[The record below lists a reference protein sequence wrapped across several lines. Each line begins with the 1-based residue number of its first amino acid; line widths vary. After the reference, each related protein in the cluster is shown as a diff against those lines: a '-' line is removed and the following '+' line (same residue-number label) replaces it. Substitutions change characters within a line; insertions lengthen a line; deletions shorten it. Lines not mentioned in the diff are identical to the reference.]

1 MSGGVVQL
9 VATGI
14 QDAHLTGNPEISFF
28 RSSYKRHT
36 HFAMAVEE
44 QLIQG
49 TPGASGTSTIRF
61 EKKGDLLSYV
71 YFTCRDKN
79 GLMQTTDW
87 GSVINRVELLIGG
100 QVIDTQD
107 VFFSN
112 TISPMML
119 SSTYS
124 TKFRSDGTTNIFPLQ
139 FFFCKDFNS
148 ALPLVALQFHDVEI
162 RVTWNNPVPDPA
174 NVPVYRCWANFIYLD
189 KAEREYFAS
198 KPQDVIIYQVQ
209 RNLVQSSG
217 YNQELVFNHPVKFIA
232 FPAEA
237 YTDKNQTLR
246 YQINGVDIGADRAL
260 PHWTQATLYFH
271 TQFGYDKDVTSNV
284 ALIPFCLDTSKLQ
297 PTGTLN
303 FSRIDT
309 FKLIT
314 NNQIKLSGS
323 SPDIVDT
330 TRSNYIYAVN
340 YNVLRINQGMGALL
354 YSN

>member
-36 HFAMAVEE
+36 HFAMSVEE

-49 TPGASGTSTIRF
+49 NPGPKGVSTVRF

-71 YFTCRDKN
+71 YFTARTSAGAATSVNWATAIDK
-79 GLMQTTDW
+79 
-87 GSVINRVELLIGG
+87 VELVIGG

-107 VFFSN
+107 VYFSN
-112 TISPMML
+112 TLAPMML
-119 SSTYS
+119 SSTFS
-124 TKFRSDGTTNIFPLQ
+124 TKFRGGDGGSTAIFPLQ

-162 RVTWNNPVPDPA
+162 RITWNAPVTDGTI
-174 NVPVYRCWANFIYLD
+174 VYRCWSNFIYLD
-189 KAEREYFAS
+189 KMEREHFAS
-198 KPQDVIIYQVQ
+198 KAQDIIMYQVQ
-209 RNLVQSSG
+209 RMIVSEKYQ
-217 YNQELVFNHPVKFIA
+217 QELPFNHPVKFIA
-232 FPAEA
+232 FPVKA
-237 YTDKNQTLR
+237 YTASKQKLR
-246 YQINGVDIGADRAL
+246 YQINGVDIGNDRAL
-260 PHWTQATLYFH
+260 PHWTQATLYYH
-271 TQFGYDKDVTSNV
+271 TQFGYDTAAPQT

-309 FKLIT
+309 FKLLT
-314 NNQIKLSGS
+314 DNSLGLST
-323 SPDIVDT
+323 DIVDT
-330 TRSNYIYAVN
+330 AQSGFIYAVN

>member
-36 HFAMAVEE
+36 HFAMSVEE

-49 TPGASGTSTIRF
+49 NPGPKGVSSIRF

-71 YFTCRDKN
+71 YFTARTSA
-79 GLMQTTDW
+79 GVATSVDW
-87 GSVINRVELLIGG
+87 GSVIDKVELVIGG

-107 VFFSN
+107 VYFSN
-112 TISPMML
+112 TISPLML
-119 SSTYS
+119 SSTFS
-124 TKFRSDGTTNIFPLQ
+124 TKFRTGAATNIFPLQ

-162 RVTWNNPVPDPA
+162 RVTWNAPA
-174 NVPVYRCWANFIYLD
+174 TDGSIVYRCWANYIYLD
-189 KAEREYFAS
+189 KMEREHFAS
-198 KPQDVIIYQVQ
+198 KPQDVIMYQVQ
-209 RNLVQSSG
+209 RMIVSEKYQ
-217 YNQELVFNHPVKFIA
+217 QELPFNHPVKFIA
-232 FPAEA
+232 FPVQVYPTNNDALA
-237 YTDKNQTLR
+237 KKMKLR
-246 YQINGVDIGADRAL
+246 YQINGVDIGNDRAL
-260 PHWTQATLYFH
+260 PHWTQATLYYH
-271 TQFGYDKDVTSNV
+271 TQFGYDADRPQT

-309 FKLIT
+309 FKLLT
-314 NNQIKLSGS
+314 DNSLGLGT
-323 SPDIVDT
+323 DIVDT
-330 TRSNYIYAVN
+330 AQSTFIYAVN

>member
-36 HFAMAVEE
+36 HFAMSVEE

-49 TPGASGTSTIRF
+49 NPGPKGVSTVRF

-71 YFTCRDKN
+71 YFTARTSA
-79 GLMQTTDW
+79 GVAQPVDW
-87 GSVINRVELLIGG
+87 GSAIDKVELVIGG

-107 VFFSN
+107 VYFSN
-112 TISPMML
+112 TISPLML
-119 SSTYS
+119 SSTFS
-124 TKFRSDGTTNIFPLQ
+124 TKFRTGPTTNIFPLQ

-162 RVTWNNPVPDPA
+162 RITWNAPVTDGSI
-174 NVPVYRCWANFIYLD
+174 VYRCWANYIYLD
-189 KAEREYFAS
+189 KMEREHFAS
-198 KPQDVIIYQVQ
+198 KPQDIIMYQVQ
-209 RNLVQSSG
+209 RMIVSEKYQ
-217 YNQELVFNHPVKFIA
+217 QELPFNHPVKFIT
-232 FPAEA
+232 FPARS
-237 YTDKNQTLR
+237 YGGDSRKKLR
-246 YQINGVDIGADRAL
+246 YQINGVDIGNDRAL
-260 PHWTQATLYFH
+260 PHWTQATLYYH
-271 TQFGYDKDVTSNV
+271 TQFGYDADATDKVV
-284 ALIPFCLDTSKLQ
+284 LIPFCLDTSKLQ

-309 FKLIT
+309 FKLLT
-314 NNQIKLSGS
+314 DNSLSLS
-323 SPDIVDT
+323 ADIVDT
-330 TRSNYIYAVN
+330 AQSGFIYAVN

>member
-36 HFAMAVEE
+36 HFAMSVEE

-49 TPGASGTSTIRF
+49 NPGPKGVSSVRF

-71 YFTCRDKN
+71 YFTARTSA
-79 GLMQTTDW
+79 GLATSVDW
-87 GSVINRVELLIGG
+87 GSVIDNVELVIGG
-100 QVIDTQD
+100 QTIDTQD
-107 VFFSN
+107 VYFSN
-112 TISPMML
+112 TLAPMML
-119 SSTYS
+119 SSTFS
-124 TKFRSDGTTNIFPLQ
+124 TKFRTGAGSTNIFPLQ

-162 RVTWNNPVPDPA
+162 RVTWNAPVT
-174 NVPVYRCWANFIYLD
+174 NGSIIYQCWANYIYLD
-189 KAEREYFAS
+189 KMEREHFAS
-198 KPQDVIIYQVQ
+198 KPQDVIMYQVQ
-209 RNLVQSSG
+209 RTIVSEKYQ
-217 YNQELVFNHPVKFIA
+217 QELPFNHPVKFIA
-232 FPAEA
+232 FPVRS
-237 YTDKNQTLR
+237 YDNSRKRLR
-246 YQINGVDIGADRAL
+246 YQINGVDVGNDRAL
-260 PHWTQATLYFH
+260 PHWTQATLYYH
-271 TQFGYDKDVTSNV
+271 TQFGNDVGTPQT

-309 FKLIT
+309 FKLLT
-314 NNQIKLSGS
+314 DNSLGLST
-323 SPDIVDT
+323 DIVDT
-330 TRSNYIYAVN
+330 AQSGFIYAVN

>member
-36 HFAMAVEE
+36 HFAMSVEE

-49 TPGASGTSTIRF
+49 NPGPNGMSTIRF

-71 YFTCRDKN
+71 YFTARTNAGLATSVTWGDVIDK
-79 GLMQTTDW
+79 
-87 GSVINRVELLIGG
+87 VELVIGG

-107 VFFSN
+107 VYFSN
-112 TISPMML
+112 TIAPLML
-119 SSTYS
+119 SSTFS
-124 TKFRSDGTTNIFPLQ
+124 TKFRAAGSTDIFPLQ

-162 RVTWNNPVPDPA
+162 RITWKAPVTDGSE
-174 NVPVYRCWANFIYLD
+174 VYRCWANFIYLD
-189 KAEREYFAS
+189 KAEREHFAS
-198 KPQDVIIYQVQ
+198 KPQDVIMYQVQ
-209 RNLVQSSG
+209 RMIVSEKYQ
-217 YNQELVFNHPVKFIA
+217 QELPFNHPVKFIA
-232 FPAEA
+232 FPARTYDDA
-237 YTDKNQTLR
+237 KKKLR
-246 YQINGVDIGADRAL
+246 YQINGVDIGNDRAL
-260 PHWTQATLYFH
+260 PHWTQATLYYH
-271 TQFGYDKDVTSNV
+271 TQFGYDSTRPDT

-309 FKLIT
+309 FKLLT
-314 NNQIKLSGS
+314 DNSLGLST
-323 SPDIVDT
+323 DIVDT
-330 TRSNYIYAVN
+330 AQSGFIYAVN